1 MSRTEDPRRDAVL
14 VAGGRIPFQ
23 KAGTGYKD
31 LSAYDMARMAL
42 SGLMGSSGLNP
53 KEIDHVILGNVMQD
67 PRTSNLAREA
77 ALGAGLPDTLPAHTT
92 TMACISSNMAITQAV
107 DQIRSGQ
114 AGVVLTGGAE
124 TLSDLPIRFRK
135 PVRERLMRAQKAKSA
150 GDWFKLLKG
159 LRPSDLL
166 PETPS
171 ISEFSTG
178 LTMGESCDRMAA
190 MYGVS
195 REDQDRY
202 ALTSHQRAGQAT
214 RNATLACDLFPAL
227 PPDVREPITQ
237 DNTWRDDS
245 TMEDL
250 AKLRPAFT
258 RPHGTVTAAN
268 ASPLTDGASAAL
280 VMSAAKAVELGFTP
294 LARLCR
300 YHYVARQP
308 DDELLIGPA
317 IAIPELLEREG
328 MQLSDIDLFELHEA
342 FAGQVL
348 SVLTA
353 LESDQFARDRLGRSE
368 RVGSIPMDILNT
380 RGGSLSLGHPFG
392 ATGARLVI
400 TAANRLHE
408 EDGTLAMVAACA
420 AGGQGHALLLE
431 RWDGSTRP

>member
-1 MSRTEDPRRDAVL
+1 MSRAHDSQRDPVL

-23 KAGTGYKD
+23 KAGTGYQD

-42 SGLMGSSGLNP
+42 SGLMGSTGLDPN
-53 KEIDHVILGNVMQD
+53 EIDHIILGNVLQD

-77 ALGAGLPDTLPAHTT
+77 ALGAGLPDTIPAHTT

-114 AGVVLTGGAE
+114 AGVILAGGAE
-124 TLSDLPIRFRK
+124 TLSDLPIRYRK
-135 PVRERLMRAQKAKSA
+135 PVRERLMRSQKAKSA
-150 GDWFKLLKG
+150 GDWLQLLKG

-190 MYGVS
+190 KYGVS

-250 AKLRPAFT
+250 AKLPPAFT

-280 VMSAAKAVELGFTP
+280 VMSASRASELGLTP
-294 LARLCR
+294 LAHLRS

-308 DDELLIGPA
+308 DDELLLGPA
-317 IAIPELLEREG
+317 IAIPQLLEREG
-328 MQLSDIDLFELHEA
+328 LQLSDIDLFELHEA

-353 LESDQFARDRLGRSE
+353 LESDQFARDRLGRES
-368 RVGSIPMDILNT
+368 RVGTIPIERLNT

-408 EDGTLAMVAACA
+408 EDGTLALVAACA
-420 AGGQGHALLLE
+420 AGGQGHALLIE
-431 RWDGSTRP
+431 RWNGST